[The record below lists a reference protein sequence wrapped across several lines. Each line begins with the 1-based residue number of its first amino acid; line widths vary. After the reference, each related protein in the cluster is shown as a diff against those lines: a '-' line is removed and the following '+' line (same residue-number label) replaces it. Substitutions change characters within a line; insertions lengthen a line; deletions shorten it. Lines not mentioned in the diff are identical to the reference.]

1 MSAKLAVLIT
11 YYDEAEL
18 LTECVNSLLSGMQLP
33 DEILI
38 YDDCSPRPASD
49 YAPQVE
55 QLRILRGEENR
66 GAVYGRNLLLN
77 TCTSDYVHYHD
88 ADDLFEPAWCA
99 SIRRAIAEE
108 QPDLIITNCARRG
121 GEIQQARIFRFRQP
135 FDVRATALVGHT
147 NTLSITFTR
156 ELALRNGG
164 YRAAGLTAALDYY
177 FNNSLALLAS
187 RTVLIDEPL
196 VIARPRLN
204 SLARGQDRRLS
215 PKHRE
220 ANLKALALLAPHVP
234 ARYHDIMAEVA
245 ASVSSHLYEAGHY
258 ESARLGFAQARRY
271 GRAQYR
277 YRGILYRQ
285 AARVLGPLTTE
296 RLGLIYRSI
305 IPANLRWRLFR
316 LLRRG

>member
-1 MSAKLAVLIT
+1 VLIT
-11 YYDEAEL
+11 YYDESEL
-18 LTECVNSLLSGMQLP
+18 LTECVNSLLSGTEIP

-38 YDDCSPRPASD
+38 YDDCAPRPASD
-49 YAPQVE
+49 YAPQHPR
-55 QLRILRGEENR
+55 LRSLRGEENR

-77 TCTSDYVHYHD
+77 TCTSEYVHYHD
-88 ADDLFEPAWCA
+88 ADDLFAPTWCA

-108 QPDLIITNCARRG
+108 RPDLIITNCARRG
-121 GEIQQARIFRFRQP
+121 GEIDQARIFRFRQP
-135 FDVRATALVGHT
+135 FDVCATTLVGNT

-164 YRAAGLTAALDYY
+164 YKDVGLTAALDYY
-177 FNNSLALLAS
+177 FNNSLALLAN
-187 RTVLIDEPL
+187 RTAVIDEPL

-204 SLARGQDRRLS
+204 SLARGHNRRLS

-220 ANLKALALLAPHVP
+220 ANLKALDLLAPHVP
-234 ARYHDIMAEVA
+234 ARYHDLMAEVA
-245 ASVSSHLYEAGHY
+245 SSVSSHLYEAGHY
-258 ESARLGFAQARRY
+258 ESARAGFAQARRY

-305 IPANLRWRLFR
+305 FPPGLRWRLFQ